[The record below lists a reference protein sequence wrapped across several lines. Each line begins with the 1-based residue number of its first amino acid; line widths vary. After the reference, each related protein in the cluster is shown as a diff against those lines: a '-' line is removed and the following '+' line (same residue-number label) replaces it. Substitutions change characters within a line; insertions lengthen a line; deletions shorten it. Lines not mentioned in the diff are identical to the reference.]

1 MTFCGQLRTLPA
13 MARVQPLFPKLVDP
27 SGVNC
32 SNQARDIGVT
42 TDETRAYAS
51 QQTDGKPQ
59 VAFGGNSNPY
69 IDYQFIDLLHTM
81 QQPRS
86 SAYDEM
92 SFIVMGQ
99 VKELLFQGLHFELF
113 NARHQ
118 IDNDDIIEAIRM
130 ISRARAIA
138 TYIGHSWDVLNTITA
153 DGFNEFRNSLGQ
165 ASGQLSFMYRHV
177 EFILGNKS
185 ARLARAH
192 SNVPHVWPK
201 IKEALEAPSLYDRIL
216 ALLARRGYALD
227 ASVLQRDWSQAYEPN
242 ASVEAAWLSIYQ
254 LAKTDNPLFE
264 LGEALV
270 ALDDHLCQYRWR
282 HFTSVSRI
290 IGHKPGT
297 GGSAGVGWLRH
308 VCEHRYFPELWSL
321 RTSL

>member
-1 MTFCGQLRTLPA
+1 MLCPSDLRKVQC
-13 MARVQPLFPKLVDP
+13 MSRVSPLFPKLVD
-27 SGVNC
+27 SKGVNC

-42 TDETRAYAS
+42 TDETRIYAS
-51 QQTDGKPQ
+51 QQSDGKPQ

-69 IDYQFIDLLHTM
+69 IDYQFIDLLHTL

-86 SAYDEM
+86 NAYDETC
-92 SFIVMGQ
+92 FLVMGQ
-99 VKELLFQGLHFELF
+99 VKELLFNALHFELY

-118 IDNDDIIEAIRM
+118 IDQDEVIEAIRM
-130 ISRARAIA
+130 ISRARAIT
-138 TYIGHSWDVLNTITA
+138 TYIASSWDVLSTITA

-185 ARLARAH
+185 PRLARAH
-192 SNVPHVWPK
+192 NNLPHIWPK
-201 IKEALEAPSLYDRIL
+201 MKEALEAPSLYDRII
-216 ALLARRGYALD
+216 ALLARRGFALD
-227 ASVLQRDWSQAYEPN
+227 AKALDRDWSQPYEAN
-242 ASVEAAWLSIYQ
+242 ASVEAAWLEIYRQ
-254 LAKTDNPLFE
+254 AKTDNQLYE

-270 ALDDHLCQYRWR
+270 TLDDHISQYRWR
-282 HFTSVSRI
+282 HFTSVARI

-308 VCEHRYFPELWSL
+308 VTEHRFFPELWSL
-321 RTSL
+321 RTLL

>member
-1 MTFCGQLRTLPA
+1 
-13 MARVQPLFPKLVDP
+13 MARVQPLFPHLVDP
-27 SGVNC
+27 KGVNC
-32 SNQARDIGVT
+32 SNQARDIGIT
-42 TDETRAYAS
+42 TDQTRAYAVKETEG
-51 QQTDGKPQ
+51 QPQ
-59 VAFGGNSNPY
+59 VQFQGTSNPY
-69 IDYQFIDLLHTM
+69 VDYQFIDLLHTL

-86 SAYDEM
+86 SAYDETC
-92 SFIVMGQ
+92 FLVMGQ
-99 VKELLFQGLHFELF
+99 VKELLFNALHFELH

-118 IDNDDIIEAIRM
+118 IDQDEVIEAIRM
-130 ISRARAIA
+130 ISRARAIT
-138 TYIGHSWDVLNTITA
+138 TYIASSWDVLSTITA

-192 SNVPHVWPK
+192 SNIPHVWPK
-201 IKEALEAPSLYDRIL
+201 MKEALEAPSLYDRII
-216 ALLARRGYALD
+216 ALLARRGFALD
-227 ASVLQRDWSQAYEPN
+227 AKALSRDWSQPYEAN
-242 ASVEAAWLSIYQ
+242 ASVEAAWLEIYRQ
-254 LAKTDNPLFE
+254 AKTDNQLYE

-270 ALDDHLCQYRWR
+270 TLDDHIGQYRWR

-308 VCEHRYFPELWSL
+308 VTEQRFFPELWSL

>member
-1 MTFCGQLRTLPA
+1 
-13 MARVQPLFPKLVDP
+13 MARVQPIFPNLVDP

-32 SNQARDIGVT
+32 SNVPRDIGIT
-42 TDETRAYAS
+42 TDETRAYAVKNTEG
-51 QQTDGKPQ
+51 QPEVQ
-59 VAFGGNSNPY
+59 FGGTSNPY
-69 IDYQFIDLLHTM
+69 VDYQFIDLLHTL
-81 QQPRS
+81 QAPRS
-86 SAYDEM
+86 QGYDETC
-92 SFIVMGQ
+92 FYLMGQ
-99 VKELLFQGLHFELF
+99 VKELLFNALHFELY

-118 IDNDDIIEAIRM
+118 IDHDEIVEAIRM
-130 ISRARAIA
+130 ISRARVIT
-138 TYIGHSWDVLNTITA
+138 TYIGKSWDVLSTITV

-192 SNVPHVWPK
+192 SNIPHVWPK
-201 IKEALEAPSLYDRIL
+201 MKEALESPSLYDRII
-216 ALLARRGYALD
+216 ALLARRGHAID
-227 ASVLQRDWSQAYEPN
+227 AQALQRDWSQPYAPN
-242 ASVEAAWLSIYQ
+242 ESVEKAWLHIYQ
-254 LAKTDNPLFE
+254 AAKTDNVLYE
-264 LGEALV
+264 LGEALIT
-270 ALDDHLCQYRWR
+270 LDDHISQYRWR

-308 VCEHRYFPELWSL
+308 VTEHRFFPELWSL